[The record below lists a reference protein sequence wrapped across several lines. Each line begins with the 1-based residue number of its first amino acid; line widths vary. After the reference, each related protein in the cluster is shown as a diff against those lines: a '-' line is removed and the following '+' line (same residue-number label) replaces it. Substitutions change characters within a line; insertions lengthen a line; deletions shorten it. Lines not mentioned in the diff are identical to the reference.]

1 MSRRQAAEAIAKAAQ
16 EKAAQEL
23 TIKKISDFKAR
34 KGYKIV
40 QVKYIPGV
48 ARTLEPNQRILGRGY
63 FWSETGEKELCYA
76 LEVPANV
83 ADPLKKDFEK
93 VKAENRRKYRHR
105 IWNKKRTKLI
115 MCPFSNSCSKC
126 PFADHPEE
134 IFPSE
139 AEEHQEL
146 SYDEIN
152 EEKVSVAPGAYGSA
166 ESMDRRLEK
175 EQMLQAIKALNDQL
189 FYDFAVLFSQGCEYE
204 DMMEELGIDF
214 DGIKTYYF
222 RYVKYKNESLD

>member
-1 MSRRQAAEAIAKAAQ
+1 MLRKQAKEAISKAAQ
-16 EKAAQEL
+16 EF

-48 ARTLEPNQRILGRGY
+48 VTTTDPKYRILGRGY
-63 FWSETGEKELCYA
+63 FWSENGEKELCYA
-76 LEVPANV
+76 LEVPAYE
-83 ADPLKKDFEK
+83 AIPLIRDFEK
-93 VKAENRRKYRHR
+93 VKGENRRKNRHR

-126 PFADHPEE
+126 PFANHPEE

-146 SYDEIN
+146 SFDEIN
-152 EEKVSVAPGAYGSA
+152 EEKLSVAPGDHGSA
-166 ESMDRRLEK
+166 ESIIYNLETQEMMK
-175 EQMLQAIKALNDQL
+175 DIRSHDQTL
-189 FYDFAVLFSQGCEYE
+189 FEFVSLLIQGYEYDEI
-204 DMMEELGIDF
+204 MEELGLDL
-214 DGIKTYYF
+214 DGIKTCYIKYS
-222 RYVKYKNESLD
+222 KYKNFYINN